1 MREIIAFKM
10 VLVGPPS
17 EYEKSFYSMSKAAT
31 WLLSSATARSY
42 PVTRPGRY
50 GRYGY
55 PGAYPDTDTTRED
68 VEVSLPRRARGESN
82 FNYRVGAVE

>member
-1 MREIIAFKM
+1 MTGGKKWSFLYERMREIIAVKM
-10 VLVGPPS
+10 VLVGPS
-17 EYEKSFYSMSKAAT
+17 SGDEKSVNSVSTAAT

-55 PGAYPDTDTTRED
+55 P
-68 VEVSLPRRARGESN
+68 V
-82 FNYRVGAVE
+82 

>member
-17 EYEKSFYSMSKAAT
+17 EYEKSVNSMSTAAT

-55 PGAYPDTDTTRED
+55 PGAYPDTDTTGED